1 MGFEGRFREDE
12 KAGLPRAGAVWQNP
26 GMSSSSIP
34 PSIMNAPAEPQAAAV
49 VFGILSSEKRRKILV
64 ALAAGTG
71 MSASQLAPIVGRT
84 QDGTLKHLIEL
95 REAKMVRMSPDPVD
109 NRRRLY
115 VLTEAVQVI
124 RGEQG
129 LDLDFGCCVW
139 RVR

>member
-1 MGFEGRFREDE
+1 
-12 KAGLPRAGAVWQNP
+12 
-26 GMSSSSIP
+26 
-34 PSIMNAPAEPQAAAV
+34 MNAPAEPQAAV

>member
-1 MGFEGRFREDE
+1 M
-12 KAGLPRAGAVWQNP
+12 ALWQNL
-26 GMSSSSIP
+26 GMTTSALP
-34 PSIMNAPAEPQAAAV
+34 PSVLNAPVPFQEAAAV
-49 VFGILSSEKRRKILV
+49 FSVLHSEKRRKILL

-71 MSASQLAPIVGRT
+71 MSASQLAPVVGRS

-109 NRRRLY
+109 YRRRLY

-124 RGEQG
+124 RSEQG
-129 LDLDFGCCVW
+129 LELDFGCCVW

>member
-1 MGFEGRFREDE
+1 MFS
-12 KAGLPRAGAVWQNP
+12 V
-26 GMSSSSIP
+26 
-34 PSIMNAPAEPQAAAV
+34 
-49 VFGILSSEKRRKILV
+49 LSSEKRRKILL
-64 ALAAGTG
+64 ALSAGTG
-71 MSASQLAPIVGRT
+71 MSASQLAPVVGRS

-124 RGEQG
+124 RSEQG

-139 RVR
+139 RVQ